1 MSKDEIHKYI
11 KLIDSIEQ
19 YLDEN
24 TPQQLIDKLFEL
36 KCQLLMK
43 YMV

>member
-1 MSKDEIHKYI
+1 MSKDEIRKYI
-11 KLIDSIEQ
+11 IVIESIEQ

-24 TPQQLIDKLFEL
+24 TPQQLIDELYDL
-36 KCQLLMK
+36 KCLLLMD